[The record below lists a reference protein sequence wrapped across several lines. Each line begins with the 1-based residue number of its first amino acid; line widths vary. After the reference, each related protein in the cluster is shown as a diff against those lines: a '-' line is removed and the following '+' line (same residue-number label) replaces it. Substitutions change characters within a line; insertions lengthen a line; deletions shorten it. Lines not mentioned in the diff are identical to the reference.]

1 MDHSVRFRWRGASK
15 ISSAELLRECG
26 QKLTD
31 RNLWAIFQE
40 RFQRPIFLYVLRALK
55 YHSKHQDVDQLVA
68 DLAQEVYVKLVQN
81 EGGLLRNFRGD
92 SDISVMGF
100 FARVCAGVVTDY
112 LRRELGKQ
120 RSRDNVVSIEEV
132 REMVEGRKTHDR
144 DELDFES
151 VISVIDI
158 ERVIARDSD
167 VKNAQRNALI
177 FQLHYKD
184 GLTAKEIAGFPVF
197 DLNTSGVEAVLV
209 RLRKRIR
216 R

>member
-1 MDHSVRFRWRGASK
+1 MDHTVRFRWRGASK

-40 RFQRPIFLYVLRALK
+40 RFQRPIFLYLLRALK
-55 YHSKHQDVDQLVA
+55 YHSKHEDVDQLVA
-68 DLAQEVYVKLVQN
+68 DLAQEVYVRLVQN
-81 EGGLLRNFRGD
+81 EGRLLRSFRGD

-100 FARVCAGVVTDY
+100 FARVCAGVVTDH
-112 LRRELGKQ
+112 LRREFGKQ

-132 REMVEGRKTHDR
+132 REMAEARRTPDR
-144 DELDFES
+144 NELDFES
-151 VISVIDI
+151 IISVIDM
-158 ERVIARDSD
+158 EKVIANDPD
-167 VKNAQRNALI
+167 VKNGQRNALI

-184 GLTAKEIAGFPVF
+184 GLTAKEIAGFRVF

>member
-40 RFQRPIFLYVLRALK
+40 RFQRPIFLYLLRALK
-55 YHSKHQDVDQLVA
+55 YHSKHEDVDQLVA
-68 DLAQEVYVKLVQN
+68 DLGQEVYVRLVQN
-81 EGGLLRNFRGD
+81 EGRLLRSFRGD

-100 FARVCAGVVTDY
+100 FARVCAGVVTDH
-112 LRRELGKQ
+112 LRREFGKQ

-132 REMVEGRKTHDR
+132 REMAEARRTPDR
-144 DELDFES
+144 NELDFES
-151 VISVIDI
+151 IISVIDM
-158 ERVIARDSD
+158 EKVIANDPD
-167 VKNAQRNALI
+167 VKNGQRNALI

-184 GLTAKEIAGFPVF
+184 GLTAKEIAGFRVF

>member
-1 MDHSVRFRWRGASK
+1 MDQSVRFRWRGASK
-15 ISSAELLRECG
+15 IPSSELLRECG

-31 RNLWAIFQE
+31 RHLWAVFQE
-40 RFQRPIFLYVLRALK
+40 RFQRPIFLYLLRALK
-55 YHSKHQDVDQLVA
+55 YHSKHEDVDQLVG
-68 DLAQEVYVKLVQN
+68 DLTQEVYVRLVQN
-81 EGGLLRNFRGD
+81 EGRVLRNFRGD
-92 SDISVMGF
+92 SDISVMAFLG
-100 FARVCAGVVTDY
+100 RVCSGVVTDY
-112 LRRELGKQ
+112 LRREFGKQ

-132 REMVEGRKTHDR
+132 REMAEARRTGDR
-144 DELDFES
+144 NELDFES
-151 VISVIDI
+151 IISVIDI
-158 ERVIARDSD
+158 EKVIANDPD

>member
-15 ISSAELLRECG
+15 IPSAELLRECG

-40 RFQRPIFLYVLRALK
+40 RFQRPIFLYLLRALK
-55 YHSKHQDVDQLVA
+55 YHSKREDVEQLVA
-68 DLAQEVYVKLVQN
+68 DLAQEVYVRLVQN
-81 EGGLLRNFRGD
+81 EGRVLRSFRGD

-100 FARVCAGVVTDY
+100 FARVCTGVVTDY
-112 LRRELGKQ
+112 LRREFGKQ
-120 RSRDNVVSIEEV
+120 RSRDNVVSFEEV
-132 REMVEGRKTHDR
+132 REMAEARETCDR
-144 DELDFES
+144 DKLDFES
-151 VISVIDI
+151 IISVIDI
-158 ERVIARDSD
+158 ERVIAKDPD
-167 VKNAQRNALI
+167 VKNGQRNALI

>member
-1 MDHSVRFRWRGASK
+1 
-15 ISSAELLRECG
+15 
-26 QKLTD
+26 
-31 RNLWAIFQE
+31 
-40 RFQRPIFLYVLRALK
+40 
-55 YHSKHQDVDQLVA
+55 
-68 DLAQEVYVKLVQN
+68 
-81 EGGLLRNFRGD
+81 
-92 SDISVMGF
+92 MGF
-100 FARVCAGVVTDY
+100 FARLCAGVVTDY
-112 LRRELGKQ
+112 LRREFGKQ

-132 REMVEGRKTHDR
+132 REMVEGRRTHES
-144 DELDFES
+144 DELDFEA

-158 ERVIARDSD
+158 ERVIAKDPD

>member
-1 MDHSVRFRWRGASK
+1 
-15 ISSAELLRECG
+15 LLRECG

-31 RNLWAIFQE
+31 RKLWEIFQE
-40 RFQRPIFLYVLRALK
+40 RFQRPIFLYVLRALR

-68 DLAQEVYVKLVQN
+68 DLAQEVYVKMVQN
-81 EGGLLRNFRGD
+81 EGSLLRNFRGD

-112 LRRELGKQ
+112 FRRELGKQ

-132 REMVEGRKTHDR
+132 REMVEGRKTTDR

>member
-1 MDHSVRFRWRGASK
+1 MDHSGRSWLRAGK
-15 ISSAELLRECG
+15 ITSAELLRECG

-40 RFQRPIFLYVLRALK
+40 RFQRQIFLYLLRALK
-55 YHSKHQDVDQLVA
+55 YHSKRDDIDQLVA
-68 DLAQEVYVKLVQN
+68 DLGQEVYVRLVQN
-81 EGGLLRNFRGD
+81 EGRLLRSFRGD
-92 SDISVMGF
+92 SDMSVMSF
-100 FARVCAGVVTDY
+100 LARVCAGVATDY
-112 LRRELGKQ
+112 LRREFGKQ
-120 RSRDNVVSIEEV
+120 RSRGNVVSIEEV
-132 REMVEGRKTHDR
+132 RQIAETRKTPDR